1 VIVKEKKE
9 DLEVESIQ
17 DLKDIIDQVL
27 QNLIQVQEKV
37 AEDIEDMIVRDIKSI
52 VGEMIL
58 KKEKE

>member
-1 VIVKEKKE
+1 VKEKKE